1 LLLSVNNGLNFHQ
14 THESTAETACIGI
27 AEEFCDMGQA
37 LARVHEQ
44 AASNIQANLRKHCAV
59 ACAHATEMTLQ
70 RARADFAGASRAI
83 ESCVT
88 VSQRRDNGRA
98 DGLR

>member
-1 LLLSVNNGLNFHQ
+1 
-14 THESTAETACIGI
+14 
-27 AEEFCDMGQA
+27 
-37 LARVHEQ
+37 
-44 AASNIQANLRKHCAV
+44 
-59 ACAHATEMTLQ
+59 MTLQ